1 MEWLRLKRIDK
12 LDSFIGCQNL
22 DRLDEYVRII
32 KKLKKIHDE
41 LNESHLIELNNYL
54 EARKLDEPTKLLFN
68 DMKKKLY
75 KLEKVREDIGQI
87 LITEDNDFS
96 KIRVKQLKNVSDKLN
111 NRDNCFGIEKD
122 INAQKDYPND
132 PLINEYLKKE
142 TQSGKQVIEHLKNNA
157 GRKGKDGALTR
168 HVGDC
173 LNDLIN
179 KLELKIGGC
188 FI

>member
-54 EARKLDEPTKLLFN
+54 EARS
-68 DMKKKLY
+68 
-75 KLEKVREDIGQI
+75 KV
-87 LITEDNDFS
+87 ITEDNDFS

-122 INAQKDYPND
+122 INAQ
-132 PLINEYLKKE
+132 KE

-179 KLELKIGGC
+179 KLELLTVLIMLITLKGC
-188 FI
+188 QLEERQKEKKRKVSEDWRMLYLIQL